1 MSEFTVTVTPSETFP
16 DNTNVTRAMLRNAA
30 TPQVSLSGTI
40 GTSDISNGAITDAK
54 VSATAAINGT
64 KLGITRGAILA
75 GGVNDAGVILHP
87 DTSTAG
93 AFSAGGY
100 DGVSNNKR
108 ARFAVSRGT
117 NPNEIGLI
125 GTDIGTVGGDI
136 KIDVVDDRLKVDI
149 QNGKVDA
156 KHIAA
161 LIGGQSS
168 TPSGNAYNDNP
179 TIGVTG
185 SDDDAYL
192 RVLDNSIKL
201 AQLGHVGSAYFGSI
215 IGFTSDG
222 SPAYIPKGAVG
233 SLLKSNGNSNPT
245 WATLYS
251 DFSMG
256 TAPDGPKTVRVK
268 HGLSSTPTD
277 LKWYLK
283 CISSSNN
290 NTTHYYKQ
298 GAVVYPSNFVDDNYS
313 FNISADDTF
322 ITYSQSDEP
331 GMRYRGYADSAV
343 GGENTGVATAAAT
356 PSTGHDAWARIVVA
370 NWEIHILAR

>member
-93 AFSAGGY
+93 AFAAGGY

-108 ARFAVSRGT
+108 ARFVVSRGT
-117 NPNEIGLI
+117 NPNEMGLI
-125 GTDIGTVGGDI
+125 GTDLGTVGGDI

-156 KHIAA
+156 KHISST
-161 LIGGQSS
+161 IGGQSL

-179 TIGVTG
+179 TIGITG
-185 SDDDAYL
+185 SDDDTYI
-192 RVLDNSIKL
+192 RVIDNSIKL
-201 AQLGHVGSAYFGSI
+201 AQLGHVGSAYFGSVI
-215 IGFTSDG
+215 AFTSDG
-222 SPAYIPKGAVG
+222 SPAYIPKGQANQV
-233 SLLKSNGNSNPT
+233 LTSNGNSNPT
-245 WATLYS
+245 WKSLYTTFNLGDAQTS
-251 DFSMG
+251 
-256 TAPDGPKTVRVK
+256 AKAIRVK
-268 HGLSSTPTD
+268 HGLGYTPTD
-277 LKWYLK
+277 LHVYLK
-283 CISSSNN
+283 CKTAAAE
-290 NTTHYYKQ
+290 NTQYWAS
-298 GAVVYPSNFVDDNYS
+298 GDVVYINSDHDSFVC
-313 FNISADDTF
+313 NISADGTHIIWQQNGAPFIYEKATHGVDT
-322 ITYSQSDEP
+322 SSDST
-331 GMRYRGYADSAV
+331 GTAV
-343 GGENTGVATAAAT
+343 AFTTTDLVNDWIQIT
-356 PSTGHDAWARIVVA
+356 PSNWTMHVIAR
-370 NWEIHILAR
+370 